1 MMHDTVQAVLPER
14 LSDPGMETFKDDSV
28 GINFE
33 ESQLI
38 ALGHKPELKRTHT
51 FWSLMAY
58 QTTILCSWSCNIVM
72 FYYVFTLGGP
82 VSLVWGTY
90 VNGS

>member
-1 MMHDTVQAVLPER
+1 
-14 LSDPGMETFKDDSV
+14 METFKDDSV
-28 GINFE
+28 GSNFD

-58 QTTILCSWSCNIVM
+58 QTTVLCSWSCNIVM
-72 FYYVFTLGGP
+72 FYYIFTLGGP

-90 VNGS
+90 VN